1 MLAGSEGKVN
11 RPFSL
16 LNDYCARRIYALKSA
31 PSPRP
36 HSMPRISANPAN
48 NVERVLL
55 VMETLAGHSGLTLS
69 DVGRMV
75 KLPKS
80 SVSYMLHTLER
91 IGYVLRDPEGRYRLS
106 NKVTNLGQSTVAV
119 SELRAMALPIL
130 TRIVERTKLIACLA
144 VLDGGE
150 ALYVHKVD
158 APSIR
163 IDDYVSPRM
172 DTHATAAGKA
182 LLAFLPERE
191 VEVVVGHSGL
201 RRWTCNTI
209 TARDRFAAEL
219 QQTRHRGYAL
229 DAEEY
234 ARGLRCVAA
243 PIFGPLGNPEACVG
257 IAGRSEQLSDNL
269 VAQVGVLVRESAR
282 MLSEQLGYRAA
293 SVSHSAT

>member
-1 MLAGSEGKVN
+1 MLCRVTGQVKP
-11 RPFSL
+11 PFSL
-16 LNDYCARRIYALKSA
+16 LNDARARRVFALKSA
-31 PSPRP
+31 PVCAELL
-36 HSMPRISANPAN
+36 MPRVSANPAN

-55 VMETLAGHSGLTLS
+55 VMETLAGNSGLTIS
-69 DVGRMV
+69 EIGRMV
-75 KLPKS
+75 NLPKS
-80 SVSYMLHTLER
+80 SASYVLHTLER
-91 IGYVLRDPEGRYRLS
+91 IGYVLRDADSRYRLS
-106 NKVTNLGQSTVAV
+106 NKVTNLRQSTVAV
-119 SELRAMALPIL
+119 SELRTMALPIL

-163 IDDYVSPRM
+163 IDDYVRPRM

-182 LLAFLPERE
+182 LLAYLPERE

-219 QQTRHRGYAL
+219 QQTRNRGYAL
-229 DAEEY
+229 DSEEY

-243 PIFGPLGNPEACVG
+243 PIFGALGNPEACVG
-257 IAGRSEQLSDNL
+257 VAGRPEQLSDNL

-282 MLSEQLGYRAA
+282 MLSEQLGYRIA
-293 SVSHSAT
+293 VVNSHI